1 MAIDGHDEMFEHL
14 IPLFGSRRMAE
25 AVYLEQG
32 EGMVENL
39 LAMPRSNGLALERAE
54 SVLDFACGH
63 GRVTRWLVDTCGAER
78 VTASDINPQAVDFVC
93 KTLKVAGFYSTQEAD
108 DLTHDRKYKVIFVA
122 SLFSHLTLK
131 HWNEWAAHLARM
143 LQLGG
148 LLVFSTHGM
157 GNYANHRPEIQR
169 RFGKLAEG
177 FLYNGG
183 NETPGRLA
191 GDYYGT
197 AYVAEEYVR
206 RFFSASGVGRVV
218 DYIPHGLLGYQDLY
232 AFRREVA

>member
-39 LAMPRSNGLALERAE
+39 LAMLRSNGLALERAE

-148 LLVFSTHGM
+148 FSSFRLTAWVTM
-157 GNYANHRPEIQR
+157 RIIAQR
-169 RFGKLAEG
+169 
-177 FLYNGG
+177 
-183 NETPGRLA
+183 
-191 GDYYGT
+191 
-197 AYVAEEYVR
+197 
-206 RFFSASGVGRVV
+206 FSAALVSWPRASSTTVGTRRRAGWRAT
-218 DYIPHGLLGYQDLY
+218 ITGPHTSLKSTYGGF
-232 AFRREVA
+232 FRQAASDA